1 MVCSALHLIA
11 APSHRSSVVRFPPL
25 YSDNRPR
32 VVFSVISSVL
42 VQRPMFIGQAAT
54 DGMLGLTQMLVS
66 LIILTGLLIAVPWFT
81 TLFRYGPERML
92 YGLGIPTRQLS

>member
-1 MVCSALHLIA
+1 
-11 APSHRSSVVRFPPL
+11 
-25 YSDNRPR
+25 
-32 VVFSVISSVL
+32 
-42 VQRPMFIGQAAT
+42 MFIGQAAT